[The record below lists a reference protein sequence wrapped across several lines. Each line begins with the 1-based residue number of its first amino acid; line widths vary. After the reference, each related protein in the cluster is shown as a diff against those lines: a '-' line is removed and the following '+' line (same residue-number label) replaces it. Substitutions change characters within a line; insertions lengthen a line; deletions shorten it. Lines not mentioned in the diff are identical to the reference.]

1 MKSSGPWVIFTIVF
15 AFLVFSSA
23 SSFGQRRTLSQSGN
37 SVLCVRVPY
46 LAATVPPHNLALIFE
61 PLWNGG
67 DWHRKKKTGPVAV
80 PEGGSPLTYMVL
92 ASFVCL
98 TAVILGE
105 RQRSARRSGR

>member
-1 MKSSGPWVIFTIVF
+1 MKSSGPWVIFIIVF
-15 AFLVFSSA
+15 AFLVFSTA
-23 SSFGQRRTLSQSGN
+23 SSFGQNLPQSGN
-37 SVLCVRVPY
+37 SVLSVWVPS
-46 LAATVPPHNLALIFE
+46 LEVTVPPHNLALIFE
-61 PLWNGG
+61 PLWDGG
-67 DWHRKKKTGPVAV
+67 DLHHRKKKTGPVAV